1 MRANLPDKSLFI
13 RKPLP
18 SRADLVIAEHIG
30 SGNDGHVFRAHS
42 TELQR
47 DFACKIIPSANL
59 QGRWRAEV
67 EKANVLPGTTVV
79 RFVDL
84 QKWIDPEND
93 IDATVLISDFV
104 DGRDLQI
111 FIAKRRDV
119 LDLSFVVQ
127 FLSTMLDFFNE
138 MARARIDHGDFHARN
153 VLVED
158 RSYALMG
165 PRFVFRV
172 TDFGVARATSSET
185 RFKDDYLQLAT
196 VLRQLLDAVNYQDC
210 SPRDKRLF
218 NALNDQFLGRHLT
231 EQDPTRDPLAR
242 NPAGLYGRLQEL
254 ANATDR
260 DGDNETLRI
269 QTPFDFLSCE
279 QIGDAPLILK
289 ALYSDRFLGL
299 REMQSRNNVVVTGPR
314 GCGKSTVFKSLSLR
328 HRMRIGNATP
338 DLVNEVGVYYRCDDL
353 YFAFPR
359 YKMPERSE
367 ALDLPVHFVTA
378 TLLGELLE
386 TLEQWADVYFQKQLR
401 HAEAQAAQ
409 RIWEVLRLQPP
420 RQPGSETLRAIA
432 TELQKQRKWAA
443 EKQRVAHDPRQPIH
457 ECFGADVLQNTCVAL
472 VEAFPFLA
480 ARPFYF
486 LIDDYSAPKVSK
498 GLQENLNRV
507 FMQRAGTCFFKLSTE
522 SPVSFSKQD
531 IDDKVYVENRE
542 YLLIN
547 LGLVF
552 LHAEVE
558 HKLDFIEDVF
568 RRRLAAP
575 ATPYPVRELRD
586 LLGNNEASNFNEDA
600 RQIREGKKTEFWGE
614 EVLCRLCS
622 GDIHYLISLVG
633 DMVTQVG
640 GPAALEGTEKT
651 PRVPP
656 RIQNKAIRDA
666 AGSFLKNLRSVPS
679 GAKLVAVVSA
689 FGTVASAYLKRIDST
704 NVKGNPPWQA
714 SRIEPYEPFDLIP
727 EAQRLYDELLRY
739 SVFIEDIRG
748 KSRRGKVVPR
758 LYLRR
763 FLIPHFNLT
772 FSMHDSLQLEPAEF
786 QQFLLDPA
794 AFENRV
800 RARVAQA
807 VDAKL
812 PAVDGAA
819 SKGQGELPLGVAGRD
834 DA

>member
-1 MRANLPDKSLFI
+1 MRANLPDKNMFIGKSLPM
-13 RKPLP
+13 RP
-18 SRADLVIAEHIG
+18 DLVMAEWIG

-47 DFACKIIPSANL
+47 DFACKLIPSANL
-59 QGRWRAEV
+59 QRGWHAEV
-67 EKANVLPGTTVV
+67 EKANVLRGTTVV
-79 RFVDL
+79 QFVEIQAWNDV
-84 QKWIDPEND
+84 ENG
-93 IDATVLISDFV
+93 INVTVLISDFV
-104 DGRDLQI
+104 DGRDLQR
-111 FIAKRRDV
+111 FIAERRDV
-119 LDLSFVVQ
+119 LDLPFVVQ

-138 MARARIDHGDFHARN
+138 MVRKGVEHGDFHARN

-185 RFKDDYLQLAT
+185 RFKDDYLQLAV
-196 VLRQLLDAVNYQDC
+196 VLRQLLEEVNYQSC

-218 NALNDQFLGRHLT
+218 NALNDQFLARLT

-254 ANATDR
+254 VNATDHS
-260 DGDNETLRI
+260 DEVSLRI

-314 GCGKSTVFKSLSLR
+314 GCGKSTVFKSMSLR
-328 HRMRIGNATP
+328 HRMRVDNADP
-338 DLVNEVGVYYRCDDL
+338 EQVNEIGVYYRCEDL

-359 YKMPERSE
+359 YKMPDRPD

-386 TLEQWADVYFQKQLR
+386 TLEQWADVHFQNELR
-401 HAEAQAAQ
+401 QSEARAAQ
-409 RIWEVLRLQPP
+409 RIWEILRLQPP
-420 RQPGSETLRAIA
+420 RQPGSETLRVIA

-443 EKQRVAHDPRQPIH
+443 EKQRLAHDPKQPIH
-457 ECFGADVLQNTCVAL
+457 DCFGADVLQNTCVAL
-472 VEAFPFLA
+472 AEAFPFLA

-542 YLLIN
+542 YILIN

-568 RRRLAAP
+568 RRRLSASE
-575 ATPYPVRELRD
+575 TPYPVRELRD
-586 LLGNNEASNFNEDA
+586 LLGNNKASNFNEDA

-633 DMVTQVG
+633 DMVTQFG
-640 GPAALEGTEKT
+640 GPAAIEGTKTT
-651 PRVPP
+651 PRIPP

-666 AGSFLKNLRSVPS
+666 AGSFLKNLSSVPT

-689 FGTVASAYLKRIDST
+689 FGTVAAAYLKHKDST
-704 NVKGNPPWQA
+704 NVTGNPPWQA
-714 SRIEPYEPFDLIP
+714 SRIEPYEPFVLIP

-739 SVFIEDIRG
+739 SVFIEDFRG

-772 FSMHDSLQLEPAEF
+772 FSMHDSIELEPTEF
-786 QQFLLDPA
+786 EGFLLDPTR
-794 AFENRV
+794 FENRM
-800 RARVAQA
+800 RSRITQA
-807 VDAKL
+807 EDGKHPDANG
-812 PAVDGAA
+812 VDGHE
-819 SKGQGELPLGVAGRD
+819 QGELPLGLAERVGHE
-834 DA
+834 